1 MNHKHTSTNLFSK
14 LYHIIRK
21 PSDLL
26 SLHPNYTHLVLEVGK
41 KEIKDFNISKF
52 TNAYKRNILKYVV
65 ILMCTLATVV
75 SMRSC
80 FTNCETM
87 VLSKGKKTNG
97 NWVPTIQHLL
107 QTKKKKEG
115 KQFRGLK
122 WKAC

>member
-87 VLSKGKKTNG
+87 VLSKGKKNKWKLGTHNSASFAD
-97 NWVPTIQHLL
+97 
-107 QTKKKKEG
+107 KKKKEG